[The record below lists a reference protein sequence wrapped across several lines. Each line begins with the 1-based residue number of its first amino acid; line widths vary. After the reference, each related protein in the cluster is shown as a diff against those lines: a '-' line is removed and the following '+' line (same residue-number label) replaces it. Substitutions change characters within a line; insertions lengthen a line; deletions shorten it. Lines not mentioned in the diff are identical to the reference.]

1 MQSVTGAVE
10 TTKRPPTNRQIVGTA
25 LWVAIIWPACKL
37 AQLEGFYIDWRNRHN
52 FGEVE

>member
-10 TTKRPPTNRQIVGTA
+10 TTKRPPTSRQIVGTA

-37 AQLEGFYIDWRNRHN
+37 AQLEGWWIDRQNRHLHGV
-52 FGEVE
+52 GE